1 MRRLVLLTV
10 LAVVA
15 TLLPAAPSSSADL
28 PSAAQWRA
36 DVREV
41 MAGSRAHLAER
52 AASAAPGERLAIN
65 LDVDNTMLATEYAT
79 GEPVRPVL
87 RLARTARRLGIAV
100 LVNTARDESQRART
114 ARKLAEAGYVVDR
127 LCLRQRGTG
136 AAAGKQRCRAW
147 FADLGYVLV
156 ANVGNH
162 PHDFTGGGYE
172 RAYRLPRYGG
182 QLS

>member
-1 MRRLVLLTV
+1 MRRLVLL
-10 LAVVA
+10 AVVA
-15 TLLPAAPSSSADL
+15 LVVTPLSVAPSSSADL
-28 PSAAQWRA
+28 PSADRWRA
-36 DVREV
+36 DVREA
-41 MAGSRAHLAER
+41 MAGSRAYLAER
-52 AASAAPGERLAIN
+52 AATAAPGERLAIN
-65 LDVDNTMLATEYAT
+65 LDVDNTMLATEYAA

-114 ARKLAEAGYVVDR
+114 ARNLAEAGYVIDG

-136 AAAGKQRCRAW
+136 AADGKQRCRAS

-182 QLS
+182 RLS